1 MNKWQK
7 PNPNPNMRNGQ
18 IGEFISSLEMVQK
31 LLQAQLDAEI
41 SNLNKSELELKKYRA
56 QMNTRK
62 KDNANG

>member
-18 IGEFISSLEMVQK
+18 LGEFISSLEMVQK

-62 KDNANG
+62 KDNSNG

>member
-41 SNLNKSELELKKYRA
+41 SNLNKSELELKKYKA

-62 KDNANG
+62 KDNSNG

>member
-62 KDNANG
+62 KDNSNG

>member
-7 PNPNPNMRNGQ
+7 PNPNPNMREGQ
-18 IGEFISSLEMVQK
+18 LGEFVSSLETIQK

-41 SNLNKSELELKKYRA
+41 SNLNKSELELKKYQA

-62 KDNANG
+62 KEDSNG